1 MKPRTFA
8 DLISIIRKAPKG
20 ECFPFKNGVL
30 QTYSDTPFRGNLYL
44 NNCPALIYFI
54 SESGEI
60 SFSFWRDTPP
70 RISWERF
77 SFKGT
82 DRIQKMTITA
92 NTYAIAPQ
100 IVAYLDELLEYVEN
114 GGMLN
119 VKTQ

>member
-30 QTYSDTPFRGNLYL
+30 QTYSDTPFRRNLYL

-60 SFSFWRDTPP
+60 SFSFWRDIPP

-82 DRIQKMTITA
+82 DSIQKMTITA

-114 GGMLN
+114 GGMLY
-119 VKTQ
+119 VETI